1 MIYLTSLSMKKNE
14 PIKAFGVEP
23 SPTKYRLR
31 LARYKGLSEAVT
43 DFVKSKDLKDD
54 SKIDMLDIGIG
65 SGRSLRYI
73 DHEGRDINISDK
85 INLFGLDL
93 MVDRLAGVYGSERWK
108 LTRGNIEKGIPFQ
121 DNSFDLILCEQLLEH
136 LNDPKAA
143 VIELNRVIKPGGLLI
158 LGVPIFFPP
167 LPTARNIIMPLVNK
181 FRDKPSTHLQTFSLF
196 SIKSLVKNNSDFE
209 LIDSRGYR
217 IVSGGP
223 LKPLDNFYWWYKLNR
238 ILGRI
243 FTPFCIEV
251 QLILRLKP

>member
-1 MIYLTSLSMKKNE
+1 M
-14 PIKAFGVEP
+14 AFGVEP

-31 LARYKGLSEAVT
+31 LARYKGLAEAVT
-43 DFVKSKDLKDD
+43 EFVKSRDLVDTQ
-54 SKIDMLDIGIG
+54 KIDMLDIGIG
-65 SGRSLRYI
+65 SGRSLMYI
-73 DHEGRDINISDK
+73 DKEGEDINIAEK
-85 INLFGLDL
+85 INLYGLDL
-93 MVDRLAGVYGSERWK
+93 MVDRLDGVYGSKRWK
-108 LTRGNIEKGIPFQ
+108 LTRGNIEKGIPYK

-143 VIELNRVIKPGGLLI
+143 VIELNRVIKPGGMLI

-167 LPTARNIIMPLVNK
+167 LPLMRDLIMPLVNK

-196 SIKSLVKNNSDFE
+196 SIKRLVKNNSDFE

-217 IVSGGP
+217 IVSGGL

-238 ILGRI
+238 LLGRI

-251 QLILRLKP
+251 QLILRQKPGA